1 MNYQLIKDIIQHDVD
16 SILDIGAHFGDFTKN
31 MYSLMP
37 MIDDVYKFMDFIG
50 FKELVT
56 VSGHYMDGKVIQ
68 QDILFTTK

>member
-16 SILDIGAHFGDFTKN
+16 SI
-31 MYSLMP
+31 
-37 MIDDVYKFMDFIG
+37 G

-56 VSGHYMDGKVIQ
+56 VGGHYMDGNVIQ